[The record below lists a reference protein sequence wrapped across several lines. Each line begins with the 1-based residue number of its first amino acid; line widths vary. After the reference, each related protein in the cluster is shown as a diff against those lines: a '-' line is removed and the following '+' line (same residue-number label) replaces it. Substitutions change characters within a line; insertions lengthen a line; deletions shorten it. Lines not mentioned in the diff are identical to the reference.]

1 MVRTVKNLYWLRRI
15 GALLFSFGIGAL
27 ITGNTPDWLKALI
40 LIAMFGLVLVYDI
53 ADYEVKKAS
62 RGG

>member
-1 MVRTVKNLYWLRRI
+1 M
-15 GALLFSFGIGAL
+15 FSFGIGAL

-53 ADYEVKKAS
+53 ADYEVKKPAEEAD
-62 RGG
+62 